1 VAKKEP
7 STNPLLTA
15 LNILANKLTDKE
27 YRAVTSSMF
36 RLYMGDKLGYRD
48 SFDPQFM
55 ADVTAVWQFR
65 KEKKT
70 EKKAK
75 LYKLKVVKGGKD
87 KSESL

>member
-1 VAKKEP
+1 MAKKEP

-27 YRAVTSSMF
+27 YRNVTSSMF

-55 ADVTAVWQFR
+55 ADVSAVWQFR

-75 LYKLKVVKGGKD
+75 LYKLKVLKGGKD
-87 KSESL
+87 ESKSL

>member
-1 VAKKEP
+1 MAKKEP
-7 STNPLLTA
+7 STNPLITA
-15 LNILANKLTDKE
+15 LNVLANKLTDKE
-27 YRAVTSSMF
+27 YRTVTSSMF

-65 KEKKT
+65 KEKKI

-75 LYKLKVVKGGKD
+75 LYKLKVLKGGKD

>member
-1 VAKKEP
+1 MAKKEQ

-27 YRAVTSSMF
+27 YRSVTSSMF

-75 LYKLKVVKGGKD
+75 LYKLKVVRGGKD
-87 KSESL
+87 KSKSL

>member
-7 STNPLLTA
+7 STNPLLSA

-75 LYKLKVVKGGKD
+75 LYKLKVFKGGKD

>member
-1 VAKKEP
+1 MAKKEP

-27 YRAVTSSMF
+27 YRTVTSNMF

-55 ADVTAVWQFR
+55 ADVSAVWQFR

-75 LYKLKVVKGGKD
+75 LYKLKVVTGGKD
-87 KSESL
+87 NSESL

>member
-7 STNPLLTA
+7 STNPLITA
-15 LNILANKLTDKE
+15 LNVLANKLTDKE
-27 YRAVTSSMF
+27 YRTVTSSMF

-75 LYKLKVVKGGKD
+75 LYKLKVLKGGKD
-87 KSESL
+87 NSKSL

>member
-27 YRAVTSSMF
+27 YRTVTSSMF

-65 KEKKT
+65 KEKKI

-75 LYKLKVVKGGKD
+75 LYKLKVLKGGKD
-87 KSESL
+87 NSKSL

>member
-1 VAKKEP
+1 MAKKEP
-7 STNPLLTA
+7 STNPLLTS

-70 EKKAK
+70 EKKVK

>member
-7 STNPLLTA
+7 SINPLLTA

-75 LYKLKVVKGGKD
+75 LYKLKVLKGGKD

>member
-1 VAKKEP
+1 MAKKEP
-7 STNPLLTA
+7 STNPLLNA

-27 YRAVTSSMF
+27 YRTVTSSMF

-55 ADVTAVWQFR
+55 ADVSAVWQFR

-75 LYKLKVVKGGKD
+75 LYKLKVVTGGKD
-87 KSESL
+87 NSESL

>member
-1 VAKKEP
+1 MAKKEQ

-27 YRAVTSSMF
+27 YRTITSSMF

-55 ADVTAVWQFR
+55 ADVSAVWQFR

-70 EKKAK
+70 EMKSK

>member
-27 YRAVTSSMF
+27 YRTVTSSMF

-65 KEKKT
+65 KEKKI

-75 LYKLKVVKGGKD
+75 LYKLKVLKGGKD

>member
-1 VAKKEP
+1 MAKKEP
-7 STNPLLTA
+7 SINPLLTA
-15 LNILANKLTDKE
+15 LNILASKLTDKE

-75 LYKLKVVKGGKD
+75 LYKLKVLKGGKD

>member
-1 VAKKEP
+1 MAKKEP
-7 STNPLLTA
+7 STNPFLTA

-27 YRAVTSSMF
+27 YRTVTSSMF

-55 ADVTAVWQFR
+55 ADVSAVWQFR

-75 LYKLKVVKGGKD
+75 LYKLKVVTGGKD
-87 KSESL
+87 NSESL

>member
-27 YRAVTSSMF
+27 YRTVTSSMF

-75 LYKLKVVKGGKD
+75 LYKLKVLKGGKD
-87 KSESL
+87 NSKSL